1 MVGESSIKKL
11 EEIGPKVSYIYEIF
25 NDGPWKVSSLDVVI
39 SWPFEVANDK
49 TQGKWLLYLEETPLV
64 NGN

>member
-1 MVGESSIKKL
+1 MGESAIKKL
-11 EEIGPKVSYIYEIF
+11 NAIGPKVSYIYEIF
-25 NDGPWKVSSLDVVI
+25 NDGPSIVNSLDVVI

-49 TQGKWLLYLEETPLV
+49 HHGKWLLYLLSTPVV